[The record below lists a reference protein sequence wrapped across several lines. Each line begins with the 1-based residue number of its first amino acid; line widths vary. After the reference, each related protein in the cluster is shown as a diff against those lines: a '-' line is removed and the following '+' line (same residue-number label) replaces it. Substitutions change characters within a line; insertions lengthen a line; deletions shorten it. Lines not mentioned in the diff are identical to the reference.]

1 MTVVATHKN
10 TDELTLTIVAQID
23 ATLERTW
30 QLWADPRQLERW
42 WGPPEYP
49 ATVVDHD
56 LEPEALVTYFM
67 TGPEGEHY
75 HGWWRIISVDA
86 PTSLTFRDGFAD
98 DDGNPSDEMPSMI
111 NEVLLEPEAG
121 GTRMTIVSTFPS
133 VEDME
138 QLLEMGAADGMSLAI
153 GQIADLLAEDG

>member
-10 TDELTLTIVAQID
+10 TEELTLTIVARID
-23 ATLERTW
+23 ATVERTW

-49 ATVVDHD
+49 ATVVEHG
-56 LEPEALVTYFM
+56 LEPEALVRYFM
-67 TGPEGEHY
+67 TGPEGERY
-75 HGWWRIISVDA
+75 HGWWRVISVDA

-98 DDGNPSDEMPSMI
+98 DDGNPSEEMPSMI
-111 NEVLLEPEAG
+111 NEVRLESEAG
-121 GTRMTIVSTFPS
+121 GTRMTIVSTFPT

-153 GQIADLLAEDG
+153 GQIPDILAEDG